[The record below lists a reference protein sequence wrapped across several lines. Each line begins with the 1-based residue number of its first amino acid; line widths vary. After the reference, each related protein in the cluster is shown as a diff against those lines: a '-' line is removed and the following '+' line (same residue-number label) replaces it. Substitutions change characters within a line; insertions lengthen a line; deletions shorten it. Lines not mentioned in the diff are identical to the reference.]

1 LPNTTTTSSS
11 KKLRV
16 PKIKNR
22 PLEHR
27 DPNGHVRKEET
38 QEFIQKAALLTPSE
52 RDQLLTPSE
61 KVKAHHLK
69 TQIEE
74 QVRANLGKTAG
85 LALDNLVKLAFHAE
99 SEQVRARCTIDLLDR
114 AGFKPV
120 EKVQHLKAPRTPE
133 EVEAELAAIVGKDQ
147 AEILLGKRK
156 MIN

>member
-1 LPNTTTTSSS
+1 MTTTTTSS

-16 PKIKNR
+16 PKIQNR

-74 QVRANLGKTAG
+74 QVRANLGKTAV
-85 LALDNLVKLAFHAE
+85 LALDNLVKLALHAE
-99 SEQVRARCTIDLLDR
+99 SEQVRARCTIVLLDR
-114 AGFKPV
+114 AGF
-120 EKVQHLKAPRTPE
+120 
-133 EVEAELAAIVGKDQ
+133 
-147 AEILLGKRK
+147 
-156 MIN
+156 

>member
-1 LPNTTTTSSS
+1 MPNTTTTSSS

-74 QVRANLGKTAG
+74 QVRA
-85 LALDNLVKLAFHAE
+85 
-99 SEQVRARCTIDLLDR
+99 RCTIDLLDR
-114 AGFKPV
+114 AGVKPV

>member
-1 LPNTTTTSSS
+1 MPKTTTASSP

-22 PLEHR
+22 PIEHR
-27 DPNGHVRKEET
+27 DGNGMVRKQET
-38 QEFIQKAALLTPSE
+38 QEFIQKAALLTPGE

-61 KVKAHHLK
+61 KVKAHQLK

-74 QVRANLGKTAG
+74 QVRSDLGKTSG

-114 AGFKPV
+114 AGFTPV
-120 EKVQHLKAPRTPE
+120 EKVQPLKAPRTPE

-147 AEILLGKRK
+147 AEVLLGKRK